1 MFGFGFGFG
10 FRRLL
15 VHDEQAHSRRDSKQR
30 HGALVSPEAVP
41 RAGVAPADAC
51 EGAQLVEGRGRV
63 VAPQPGKVVHAGTRE
78 HLVE

>member
-41 RAGVAPADAC
+41 RAGVVPADAC
-51 EGAQLVEGRGRV
+51 EGAQLLEGRGRV
-63 VAPQPGKVVHAGTRE
+63 VASQPGKVVHAGTCE